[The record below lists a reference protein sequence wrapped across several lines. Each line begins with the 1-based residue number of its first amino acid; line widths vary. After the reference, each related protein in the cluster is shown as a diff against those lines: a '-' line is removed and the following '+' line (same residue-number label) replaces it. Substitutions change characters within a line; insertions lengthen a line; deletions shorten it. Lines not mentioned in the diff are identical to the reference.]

1 MENLSSIFR
10 ILVLTAGA
18 LWLTRIQTIHAQ
30 GIGPC
35 YGSTC
40 IKQFDTEFGSACYDC
55 CSSQPLA
62 NDIID
67 GVIDASQGLYSP
79 QNNTMDCGNTNACV
93 GVSCGTQTY
102 CTAVLDATCCLPAGT
117 PCNQGT
123 CCSGLICLSNNTCGA
138 CIGGG
143 GACGANSDCCSS
155 VCCNGTCTNNTCSC
169 PDTALCD
176 DYTLSQLTTACTR
189 KADVPPAIT
198 GSELLIPGFLIESPR
213 FSWNWPSF
221 SLKES
226 YVTLSYPTAYP
237 VATRVRNLCG
247 YPEIGAR
254 FAERCARWPGNNS
267 LTGDNPCGK
276 NNPYHPGVVHG
287 TTSFP
292 QNDRQD
298 RTPFAP
304 LSWPDFQKA
313 HRAAIPPIFTGRPD
327 RESRAPIA

>member
-123 CCSGLICLSNNTCGA
+123 CCSGLICLSNIHSTGL
-138 CIGGG
+138 
-143 GACGANSDCCSS
+143 
-155 VCCNGTCTNNTCSC
+155 T
-169 PDTALCD
+169 
-176 DYTLSQLTTACTR
+176 YTLSQYVDANGNQFRYRAHIWDKAGAAHNACY
-189 KADVPPAIT
+189 DVILQVLP
-198 GSELLIPGFLIESPR
+198 L
-213 FSWNWPSF
+213 
-221 SLKES
+221 
-226 YVTLSYPTAYP
+226 
-237 VATRVRNLCG
+237 
-247 YPEIGAR
+247 
-254 FAERCARWPGNNS
+254 NN
-267 LTGDNPCGK
+267 
-276 NNPYHPGVVHG
+276 
-287 TTSFP
+287 
-292 QNDRQD
+292 
-298 RTPFAP
+298 
-304 LSWPDFQKA
+304 
-313 HRAAIPPIFTGRPD
+313 
-327 RESRAPIA
+327 